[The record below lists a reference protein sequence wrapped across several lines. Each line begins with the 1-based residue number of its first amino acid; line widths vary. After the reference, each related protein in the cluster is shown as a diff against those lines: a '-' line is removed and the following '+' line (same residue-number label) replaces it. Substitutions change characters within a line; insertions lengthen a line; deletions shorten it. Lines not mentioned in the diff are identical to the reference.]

1 MKKLVIATNNPGKL
15 KEIKEI
21 FKELPFDI
29 VSLKD
34 LNINVKIEED
44 QDTFE
49 GNARKKALE
58 VMRLTGEITLADDS
72 GLEVE
77 ALNGM
82 PGVLSA
88 RFAGVN
94 ASDEQNNEKL
104 LNMMKDI
111 PYEKRKAR
119 FRCVIAVAFPDGRI
133 LVSEG
138 TCEGRIGYYPKGSNG
153 FGYDPLFIVDK
164 YDKTFAELEQDE
176 KNSLSHR
183 GMALQR
189 IKAQL
194 IASVDSR
201 NY

>member
-1 MKKLVIATNNPGKL
+1 MKKLVIATNNTGKL
-15 KEIKEI
+15 KEIQEI
-21 FKELPFDI
+21 FKELAFDI
-29 VSLKD
+29 VSLRD
-34 LNINVKIEED
+34 LNFTATIEED
-44 QDTFE
+44 QNSFE

-58 VMRLTGEITLADDS
+58 VMRYTGEITLADDS

-88 RFAGVN
+88 RFAGIN

-104 LNMMKDI
+104 LHMMNNI

-119 FRCVIAVAFPDGRI
+119 FRCVIVVAFPDGRT

-138 TCEGRIGYYPKGSNG
+138 TCEGRIGYYPKGTNG

-164 YDKTFAELEQDE
+164 YGKTFAELEQDE
-176 KNSLSHR
+176 KNSISHR

-194 IASVDSR
+194 KAAMSL
-201 NY
+201 